1 MAEPVEWVAIV
12 SMIAMAVGSG
22 VNAYST
28 YQQGKAQEAAGE
40 RQAQEL
46 ERQAKIA
53 DEQAEIA
60 QLQGERE
67 VEKRSRALA
76 AEIGSIRA
84 NYAGNGLLV
93 DAGEGDTIGKI
104 EKSAAIEGFGDIA
117 TLEANK
123 KMNVWGFQEQANSLR
138 FNANEARIGGKNA
151 RRAGNLS
158 AVGTALGGIGQV
170 GASGATYY
178 STGDNWQK
186 SMFNTSKS

>member
-1 MAEPVEWVAIV
+1 MAEYVFVG
-12 SMIAMAVGSG
+12 SMIAMAIGSA

-28 YQQGKAQEAAGE
+28 YEQGKAQKEAGE

-46 ERQAKIA
+46 ERQGKIA
-53 DEQAEIA
+53 DQQAEIA
-60 QLQGERE
+60 QMQGERE

-104 EKSAAIEGFGDIA
+104 EKSAAIEGFDDIA

-151 RRAGNLS
+151 RRTGNLS
-158 AVGTALGGIGQV
+158 AVGTALGGVGQV